1 MATTAAIFADSIL
14 NVDASFFTSAR
25 NTAKPHTGSLL
36 KILTSKKLVDTYGL
50 IIEQIRATSDKKERD
65 ALKIK
70 LPGFTPSGTF
80 SHRSEAGLIAHNGFI
95 SFDLD
100 AGTNAF
106 LNADTAEQVK
116 REISK
121 YPEIAYCGLSASGA
135 GVWGLIPL
143 AYPERHKEHFEAL
156 KIAFLKDGYIIDG
169 ACKDICRFRFWSLD
183 NAPYINPNAKPFK
196 GLPLPAPRYVPK
208 QSSTAPPDDLPAQ
221 AAEYLIKNRVPLEC
235 TYNFY
240 MAIAFACK
248 HHWGNEGEGIALDI
262 LHACT
267 TFAASNTAKHWAQH
281 WRGISRNTGNVTTIG
296 TIVKLAKDAGF
307 KYTTQP
313 ARAPITTQPQHNHS
327 DTSPQTMPT
336 TYPGTWERFEG
347 QINQPFELLMTADGY
362 PALWD
367 IPGTLETANTQTD
380 RTLQVMAS
388 IVV

>member
-1 MATTAAIFADSIL
+1 MATTAAIFSVNIQTAET
-14 NVDASFFTSAR
+14 SFFMSATDTS
-25 NTAKPHTGSLL
+25 NPITGNLFS
-36 KILTSKKLVDTYGL
+36 ILTSKKLAEKHGP
-50 IIEQIRATSDKKERD
+50 IIDKLRATPDKKERD
-65 ALKIK
+65 ALKKK

-80 SHRSEAGLIAHNGFI
+80 ATRSESGLIAHNGFI

-100 AGTNAF
+100 AGVNTF
-106 LNADTAEQVK
+106 LNAATAEQVK

-121 YPEIAYCGLSASGA
+121 YPEVAYCGLSASGA

-156 KIAFLKDGYIIDG
+156 KTAFLKDGYIIDG

-183 NAPYINPNAKPFK
+183 NAPYINPNAKLFK
-196 GLPLPAPRYVPK
+196 GLPLPAPRHVPMR
-208 QSSTAPPDDLPAQ
+208 STAPPDDLPAQ
-221 AAEYLIKNRVPLEC
+221 AAEYLIKNRTPLEC

-267 TFAASNTAKHWAQH
+267 AFAASNTAKHWAQH
-281 WRGISRNTGNVTTIG
+281 WRGISRNTGNVITAG

-336 TYPGTWERFEG
+336 AYPGTWKRFEG
-347 QINQPFELLMTADGY
+347 QINKPFELLMTDDGY

-367 IPGTLETANTQTD
+367 IPGTLETANTQTV
-380 RTLQVMAS
+380 RY
-388 IVV
+388 